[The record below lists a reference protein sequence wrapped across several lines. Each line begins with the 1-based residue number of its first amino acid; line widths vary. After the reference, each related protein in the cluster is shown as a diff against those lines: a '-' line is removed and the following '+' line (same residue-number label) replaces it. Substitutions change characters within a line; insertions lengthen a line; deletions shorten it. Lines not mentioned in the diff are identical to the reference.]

1 MRVTQSMLSNNTL
14 RNLSSSYLKLGT
26 YQDQLSS
33 QKKINRPSDDP
44 VVAFKGIGYRA
55 SLNEVEQYKRNL
67 DEVNNWLENTEDAL
81 DKTNTAVQRVNE
93 LVVQANNQTL
103 TDSDREQ
110 VEKEIEE
117 LKKQII
123 SIANTKVAGK
133 YMFNGSDIYSE
144 PIQYDETSNPQI
156 TTNFKGDYVKVEVSA
171 GVNLTVNTD
180 GSKIF
185 EQLLSDIEG
194 LQADLKSTNPELG
207 GRLSQLQSHMDTINS
222 ARSSVGATMNRVE
235 LIGQRLDSTEIMAT
249 KMVSENEDVD
259 LEEVILNLK
268 TQESIHQAALSAS
281 ARIMQPT
288 LMDFL
293 G

>member
-1 MRVTQSMLSNNTL
+1 MRVTQSMLSSNTL
-14 RNLSSSYLKLGT
+14 RNLSSSYMKLGK

-44 VVAFKGIGYRA
+44 VVAFKGIGYRS

-67 DEVNNWLENTEDAL
+67 GEVNNWLENTEDAL
-81 DKTNTAVQRVNE
+81 DKTNSAVQRVSE

-103 TDSDREQ
+103 TDNDRGQ
-110 VEKEIEE
+110 IEKEIEE

-123 SIANTKVAGK
+123 SVANTKVAGK
-133 YMFNGSDIYSE
+133 YIFNGSDIYTE
-144 PIQYDETSNPQI
+144 PVQYDQ
-156 TTNFKGDYVKVEVSA
+156 TTGNISKVFGNDLVKIEVSA

-180 GSKIF
+180 GTTIF
-185 EQLLSDIEG
+185 DQLLTDIEG
-194 LQADLKSTNPELG
+194 LQGDLNTTEPDLG
-207 GRLSQLQSHMDTINS
+207 NRITQLQNHLENINS
-222 ARSSVGATMNRVE
+222 ARSSIGATMNRVE
-235 LIGQRLDSTEIMAT
+235 LIGQRLDSTEIIAT

-259 LEEVILNLK
+259 IEKVIMNLK
-268 TQESIHQAALSAS
+268 TQESIHQAALSAG

-293 G
+293 R